1 MRLTGTPV
9 CSCLTVARTPD
20 SERPACARSAPEDR
34 VSASPA
40 STYFDDNKPKD
51 DHMVRSLR
59 GGALS
64 VAARGL
70 NAGVQIGSVLF
81 LARLLSPEDY
91 GLVSMV
97 TAFTGFAPVLVD
109 LGTRDAIVQRTRIT
123 RGEVSALFW
132 ITIAVGCGFAL
143 IAAASAPVIARF
155 YGEPRLTM
163 IVIVSSLTFVAC
175 ALSVQHYALMRRVL
189 MFRELVTIETA
200 ANVISAAVAVGAAM
214 SGAGYWALVVRA
226 LATPLFVSTGI
237 WLRCRWLP
245 GRPSMT
251 AAVKEMIRFG
261 LNVTGFCLTDFAGR
275 SGDRVAIGYR
285 SGPSGLGYYQNALF
299 VYDNLL
305 DVLVFPLH
313 GVAVASLG
321 KLRHDLNALRRAW
334 GKALATL
341 AFFAMP
347 AFGLLAVTS
356 QDVIVLLLGSKW
368 ASAGV
373 LLSVLALRGIP
384 HSIERTLGWLHVTAG
399 RSDRWMKWGVFAT
412 GAQFIALFCGLP
424 YGPMGVAVAFVV
436 AMFVLFVPAI
446 AYAGRPFD
454 IDAMDVVAIVWRP
467 MLASLAAAGLCFL
480 LRRTLLGD
488 VSAFSRIALLAT
500 VYGLS
505 YLALVVGVMRVR
517 APLRTMQSLI
527 RGYLPPRL
535 AYLAN

>member
-1 MRLTGTPV
+1 LEN
-9 CSCLTVARTPD
+9 CLSSQA
-20 SERPACARSAPEDR
+20 SA
-34 VSASPA
+34 
-40 STYFDDNKPKD
+40 YFDDNKPAD
-51 DHMVRSLR
+51 DHAARSLR

-70 NAGVQIGSVLF
+70 NAVVQIGSVLV
-81 LARLLSPEDY
+81 LARMLSPEDY
-91 GLVSMV
+91 GLVGMV

-109 LGTRDAIVQRTRIT
+109 LGTRDAIVQRTRIG

-132 ITIAVGCGFAL
+132 ITIAVGCSFAL
-143 IAAASAPVIARF
+143 VAAASAPVIARF

-189 MFRELVTIETA
+189 MFGELVAIETV
-200 ANVISAAVAVGAAM
+200 ANVLSAAIAIGAALY
-214 SGAGYWALVVRA
+214 GAGYWALVVRI
-226 LATPLFVSTGI
+226 LATPVLVSVGV
-237 WLRCRWLP
+237 WARCRWMP
-245 GRPSMT
+245 GWPQMT
-251 AAVKEMIRFG
+251 AGVKETIRFG
-261 LNVTGFCLTDFAGR
+261 LNITGFCMTDFAGR
-275 SGDRVAIGYR
+275 SGDRIAIGYR
-285 SGPSGLGYYQNALF
+285 TGAGGLGLYQNALF

-321 KLRHDLNALRRAW
+321 KLRDDLTGLKRAW
-334 GKALATL
+334 SKALVTL

-368 ASAGV
+368 AGAGM

-399 RSDRWMKWGVFAT
+399 RSDRWMKWGVFASC
-412 GAQFIALFCGLP
+412 AQFIALFCGLP

-446 AYAGRPFD
+446 AYAGRPFQ
-454 IDAMDVVAIVWRP
+454 IDAMDVVAIIWRP
-467 MLASLAAAGLCFL
+467 MAASLIAAAACFL
-480 LRRTLLGD
+480 LRWTVLAEAHAVVRTA
-488 VSAFSRIALLAT
+488 VLAAT
-500 VYGLS
+500 YVVT
-505 YLALVVGVMRVR
+505 YLALVIGVLRVHT
-517 APLRTMQSLI
+517 PIRTMQSLV
-527 RGYLPPRL
+527 RGYLPPRF